1 MAAFDRGHSGQ
12 GHSLRQELA
21 VVRKMLDRLETKLL
35 ENDAEHVP
43 REDDQ
48 EFRLALQRIGDD
60 RLTQLALDY
69 AVCAK
74 GLTAPMVSRAWKQE
88 LAEEAEEAQHLL
100 LRRLQRLERLAR
112 FPMGRLW
119 LRLQARLRRV
129 FRQSSHLQHLPSPKE
144 DGNRKQ
150 SL

>member
-21 VVRKMLDRLETKLL
+21 VVRKMLDRLETKVL

-43 REDDQ
+43 REGDQ

-60 RLTQLALDY
+60 RLTQLALGY

-74 GLTAPMVSRAWKQE
+74 GLTAPMVSRAWTQE
-88 LAEEAEEAQHLL
+88 LAEEAEEVHDLL

-112 FPMGRLW
+112 SPVGRLW
-119 LRLQARLRRV
+119 LRLQARLHRILRKSLH
-129 FRQSSHLQHLPSPKE
+129 QQQWLSPKK
-144 DGNRKQ
+144 DGNRK
-150 SL
+150 